1 MSLAPIFALYY
12 GSFMAEKVKFTDDYI
27 EYEGHPVTMKLVPK
41 NKFHEE
47 YVKEIISEFAPKEES
62 SYPSAIQGIVDEN
75 FVNSIIGMFLK
86 QQQNWSVR
94 ELLSLD
100 PRLKVMREMLTT
112 TTIGVT
118 IPSFKEQYGESK
130 PVDIVIDS
138 TQSFMDEGL
147 GTVTPTSVSL
157 DANGN
162 FNIVGNIGF

>member
-1 MSLAPIFALYY
+1 
-12 GSFMAEKVKFTDDYI
+12 
-27 EYEGHPVTMKLVPK
+27 
-41 NKFHEE
+41 
-47 YVKEIISEFAPKEES
+47 
-62 SYPSAIQGIVDEN
+62 
-75 FVNSIIGMFLK
+75 
-86 QQQNWSVR
+86 
-94 ELLSLD
+94 
-100 PRLKVMREMLTT
+100 MLTT

-118 IPSFKEQYGESK
+118 IPSFKEQYGENK